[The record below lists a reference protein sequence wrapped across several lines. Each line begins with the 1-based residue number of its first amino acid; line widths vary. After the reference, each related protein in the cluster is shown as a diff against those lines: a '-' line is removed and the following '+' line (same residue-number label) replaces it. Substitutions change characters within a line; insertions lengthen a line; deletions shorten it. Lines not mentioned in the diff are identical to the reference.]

1 MKSMEIR
8 VTALEFGRIVTDAH
22 SDINPYDIVRALEYI
37 KSDTSN
43 VGISDYEYKQKLV
56 NSINAWLKE
65 ENYQLRGTKAIGVMG
80 DYYVLDIP
88 KDYGKQVDMFG
99 GKSLHNLLQNAGLR

>member
-1 MKSMEIR
+1 MEIR
-8 VTALEFGRIVTDAH
+8 VTALEFGHIVTDAH
-22 SDINPYDIVRALEYI
+22 GDINPYDIVRALKYI

-43 VGISDYEYKQKLV
+43 VGISDYEYEQKLV
-56 NSINAWLKE
+56 NNINAWLTDE
-65 ENYQLRGTKAIGVMG
+65 DYQLRGTKAIGVMG